1 MHFRALVETG
11 SADGE
16 SQKKIDFNLGL
27 SLVGI
32 LPQQSYRKPLRYT
45 RHRDIYSLL
54 PQIFVE

>member
-16 SQKKIDFNLGL
+16 SQKMIDSNLGL

-32 LPQQSYRKPLRYT
+32 LPQQSYRKPLRHT
-45 RHRDIYSLL
+45 RHRDI
-54 PQIFVE
+54 